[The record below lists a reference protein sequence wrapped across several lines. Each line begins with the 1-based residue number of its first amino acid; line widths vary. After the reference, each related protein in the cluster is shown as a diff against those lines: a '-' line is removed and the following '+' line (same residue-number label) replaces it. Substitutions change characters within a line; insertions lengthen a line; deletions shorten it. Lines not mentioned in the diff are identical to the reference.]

1 VIGPRLVAMM
11 TGVLLACAEEPAPA
25 AEPVVVEQAPAQ
37 AETPPIPEPPVD
49 LERRRATAA
58 ATMLDTVDALGE
70 LHRRH
75 ANDCTA
81 LARAITDFHA
91 QHAVA
96 LAEVPSD
103 VLAHIDAD
111 EALRTRMRAAMESV
125 MSVSMACRDDPA
137 FAAAGAELFGPTAHS
152 P

>member
-1 VIGPRLVAMM
+1 VIGPRFM
-11 TGVLLACAEEPAPA
+11 TVMTAVLLACAEEPTPAP
-25 AEPVVVEQAPAQ
+25 EPVVLEQAPAQ
-37 AETPPIPEPPVD
+37 AEPAPTPEPGVD

-75 ANDCTA
+75 ANDCAA
-81 LARAITDFHA
+81 LARAITNFHA
-91 QHAVA
+91 QHAAA

-125 MSVSMACRDDPA
+125 MSASMACRDDPA
-137 FAAAGAELFGPTAHS
+137 FAAVGAELFGTKPN
-152 P
+152 

>member
-1 VIGPRLVAMM
+1 VSGPRFWVVLS
-11 TGVLLACAEEPAPA
+11 GLLLACAEEPTPAP
-25 AEPVVVEQAPAQ
+25 EPVAIEQRAPTQ
-37 AETPPIPEPPVD
+37 PPANPEPPVD
-49 LERRRATAA
+49 LERQRATAA
-58 ATMLDTVDALGE
+58 ATMVETVDALAE

-91 QHAVA
+91 QHAA
-96 LAEVPSD
+96 SLAEVQSD

-137 FAAAGAELFGPTAHS
+137 FDAAGAELFGTTAHS